1 MKAVLSVVVAAVAG
15 VAVGWSLTQREF
27 ASEALPVD
35 LEASGPAVPREAAPI
50 GPKITVVNGERHDF
64 GTMDRGSHG
73 RHAFLIRNDGDAP
86 LTLATGQPSCSVCI
100 KVFRATKERLE
111 PGEKVVLQVRRHW
124 IAFFV
129 KNTPAILLFLVALA
143 LYGLSGWAAGFAPG
157 QLQPLERLGR
167 RHFVDELAV
176 DIQQRGAVRFRAND
190 VGVPNL
196 LEQGSGCH
204 ARSSSTDLR

>member
-111 PGEKVVLQVRRHW
+111 PGEKAEVIIEWDAVTGETEFEQSGPVNTNDPARPTVHQRAGDRH
-124 IAFFV
+124 
-129 KNTPAILLFLVALA
+129 
-143 LYGLSGWAAGFAPG
+143 GAG
-157 QLQPLERLGR
+157 R
-167 RHFVDELAV
+167 
-176 DIQQRGAVRFRAND
+176 AVRCA
-190 VGVPNL
+190 L
-196 LEQGSGCH
+196 S
-204 ARSSSTDLR
+204 RSVDQ